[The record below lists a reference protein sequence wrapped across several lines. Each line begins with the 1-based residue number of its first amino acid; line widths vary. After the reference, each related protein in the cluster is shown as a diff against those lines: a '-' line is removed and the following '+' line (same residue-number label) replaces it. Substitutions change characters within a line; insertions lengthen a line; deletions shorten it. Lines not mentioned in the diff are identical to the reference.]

1 MTERE
6 IKRSLNKPVRF
17 TNRKFYIEG
26 ATYILTGAVFRRD
39 KKTGEFFYQAELT
52 DPTTKNSVIIC
63 RLEEIESEQEHK
75 QDQPSESR
83 PDHRTL

>member
-6 IKRSLNKPVRF
+6 IKRSLNKPVHF
-17 TNRKFYIEG
+17 TNPKLYIEG
-26 ATYILTGAVFRRD
+26 VTYILTGAVIRLGADGFY
-39 KKTGEFFYQAELT
+39 YQAELT
-52 DPTTKNSVIIC
+52 DPTTENSVIYC

-83 PDHRTL
+83 PDHRAL